1 VSPLV
6 LVPLKRLDA
15 AKTRLLV
22 PAGLRRDL
30 VLAMVADVVAS
41 ATAVAEVWLVSDEPA
56 AEALGVPVVGDAG
69 SGLDAAVLTAA
80 KDLRRPVAVLAGD
93 LPALRPEQLAA
104 ALVAAGPHER
114 GVVADEPGGGTVLL
128 TATSGLAL
136 RPSYGIGSRRRHI
149 ALGAADL
156 TPELD
161 APGLR
166 RDVDTVAD
174 LEQARLLGLGPSTTM
189 VLAGLRNGSAA

>member
-1 VSPLV
+1 MSPLV

-22 PAGLRRDL
+22 PARLRRDL
-30 VLAMVADVVAS
+30 VLAMVADVVAA
-41 ATAVAEVWLVSDEPA
+41 ATAVGQVWLVSDEPA

-69 SGLDAAVLTAA
+69 GGLDEAVRMVAQ
-80 KDLRRPVAVLAGD
+80 DLRRPVAVLAGD

-104 ALVAAGPHER
+104 ALVAAEPHER
-114 GVVADEPGGGTVLL
+114 AVVADEPGDGTVLL
-128 TATSGLAL
+128 TATSGPAM
-136 RPSYGIGSRRRHI
+136 RPSYGIGSLRRHV

-156 TPELD
+156 TVELD

-174 LEQARLLGLGPSTTM
+174 LEQARILGLGPSTTM
-189 VLAGLRNGSAA
+189 VLAALRNGSAA